1 MQDDRGV
8 GLDRSK
14 DVMRLIDARKDH
26 YRRLARE
33 QGYRSRAAYKLKEL
47 NKSYRIIGPGFYVLD
62 LGCAPGGWTQ
72 VAVSLAGNRGKV
84 MGVDSSYVEEISGA
98 SLLRA
103 NIEDKDIIYDITEY
117 FGHRVNAVISDM
129 SPSVTG
135 NWSVDHTRQISLNY
149 SCSAIMDSVLTS
161 GGNAVYKVF
170 DGEYSGEFRRYMDGK
185 FARTGIT
192 KPKASRKPSSELYLV
207 CMGFRR

>member
-1 MQDDRGV
+1 MK
-8 GLDRSK
+8 L
-14 DVMRLIDARKDH
+14 LDARRDH

-72 VAVSLAGNRGKV
+72 IAVGLAGNQGRV
-84 MGVDSSYVEEISGA
+84 MGVDTAYVEEIPGA
-98 SLLRA
+98 HLLRA
-103 NIEDKDIIYDITEY
+103 SVEDEFLADDIMDY
-117 FGHRVNAVISDM
+117 FGRRVNAVICDM

-135 NWSVDHTRQISLNY
+135 NWSVDHARQISLNY
-149 SCSAIMDSVLTS
+149 SCSKIMDRVLAS
-161 GGNAVYKVF
+161 GGNAVFKVF
-170 DGEYSGEFRRYMDGK
+170 DGDYSDEFRRYMDGR
-185 FARTGIT
+185 FSRTKTT

>member
-1 MQDDRGV
+1 
-8 GLDRSK
+8 
-14 DVMRLIDARKDH
+14 MRLLDARRDH

-72 VAVSLAGNRGKV
+72 IAVGLAGNQGRV
-84 MGVDSSYVEEISGA
+84 MGVDTAYVEEIPGA
-98 SLLRA
+98 YLLRA
-103 NIEDKDIIYDITEY
+103 SVEDEFLVDDIMDY
-117 FGHRVNAVISDM
+117 FGRRVNAVICDM

-135 NWSVDHTRQISLNY
+135 NWSVDHARQIALNY
-149 SCSAIMDSVLTS
+149 SCSKVMDKVLAS
-161 GGNAVYKVF
+161 GGNAVFKVF
-170 DGEYSGEFRRYMDGK
+170 DGDYSEEFRRYMDGR
-185 FARTGIT
+185 FSRTKTT